1 MSRKRGSGARPER
14 SEGAARQRGG
24 KASHTSPTAR
34 GDLRAAIERYAD
46 GVPRGEEKL
55 ALQAF
60 HALKAGLN
68 AGEIRAAERG
78 PDGSWRAN
86 AWVKAGILLGFRL
99 GRLAPAAIGGPFSF
113 YDKHTYP
120 LRSLAVS
127 DGVRVVPGGSA
138 IRDGCYVAP
147 GVVCMPPMY
156 INVGAYLGEGT
167 MVDSHALVGSC
178 AQIGRRVHISAA
190 AQIGGVLEPA
200 GALPVII
207 EDEVLVGGNSGVYEG
222 TVVRER
228 AVLAPGTI
236 LSGGTPVFDL
246 VRDRIY
252 RRDGDLPLEIP
263 AGAVVVPGTRPVKSG
278 AGAAAGVALYAPV
291 IVKYRDDKTDTAVR
305 LEELLR

>member
-1 MSRKRGSGARPER
+1 MAES
-14 SEGAARQRGG
+14 
-24 KASHTSPTAR
+24 
-34 GDLRAAIERYAD
+34 DLRAAIEKYAG
-46 GVPRGEEKL
+46 GVPQGEGDA
-55 ALQAF
+55 ALEAF
-60 HALKAGLN
+60 NALKAELN
-68 AGEIRAAERG
+68 AGRIRAAERG
-78 PDGSWRAN
+78 PDGRWRAN
-86 AWVKAGILLGFRL
+86 AWVKSGILLGFRL
-99 GRLAPAAIGGPFSF
+99 GRLAPAAVGSPFPF
-113 YDKHTYP
+113 FDKNTYP
-120 LRSLAVS
+120 LRALEAA
-127 DGVRVVPGGSA
+127 DGVRVVPGGSS
-138 IRDGCYVAP
+138 IRDGSYVAP

-156 INVGAYLGEGT
+156 INVGAYVGEGT

-207 EDEVLVGGNSGVYEG
+207 EDEVLIGGNSGVYEG

-246 VRDRIY
+246 VRNLVY
-252 RRDGDLPLEIP
+252 RRSDTEPLEIP

-278 AGAAAGVALYAPV
+278 AGAQAGVGLYAPV
-291 IVKYRDDKTDTAVR
+291 IVKYRDEKTDTAVR